1 MDFLS
6 AGIAHYSGGVSYL
19 ESTPPAY
26 RHNYRLQV
34 GYTKDCTLSPTLLEA
49 SDICLRCAKD
59 GCTGEPEHRLQRSP
73 HDPRQVA
80 VRRCCDH
87 LHGPRDLCADIGV
100 VLRGGRWWGLRD
112 VPEQDDRHGLF
123 PGARAREPQPQGELA
138 LLLAQRVRFERVER
152 KRGEL
157 VRGEREQQRGDAGL
171 YDHDG
176 VPAGV
181 RLERDPVPVA
191 EAVAVVPGA
200 AGVAVER
207 GCGGGGR
214 AGADA
219 GAAGDVRQSVCV
231 VLPAR
236 ERDVQWDASGG
247 GGTLQSR
254 FSHGAAKQDREKE
267 EETALEP
274 SADHLSLLCWVL
286 SVRLDRCLRDLFHQ
300 EAACSPAFPAA
311 VGSKSGH
318 HRPSRAREKEAPSEQ
333 ISGPRQNP

>member
-1 MDFLS
+1 MHAVVDWNFL
-6 AGIAHYSGGVSYL
+6 
-19 ESTPPAY
+19 
-26 RHNYRLQV
+26 R
-34 GYTKDCTLSPTLLEA
+34 K
-49 SDICLRCAKD
+49 
-59 GCTGEPEHRLQRSP
+59 QRFRALVWHGRERWLVVP
-73 HDPRQVA
+73 
-80 VRRCCDH
+80 RRCGARQH
-87 LHGPRDLCADIGV
+87 RSLRADAGV
-100 VLRGGRWWGLRD
+100 VLRSGRWWGLRD
-112 VPEQDDRHGLF
+112 VPEQDDRHGLL
-123 PGARAREPQPQGELA
+123 PSARAREPQPQGELA

-236 ERDVQWDASGG
+236 ERDVQRDARDGGNASAGGARGNAHSG
-247 GGTLQSR
+247 
-254 FSHGAAKQDREKE
+254 
-267 EETALEP
+267 
-274 SADHLSLLCWVL
+274 V
-286 SVRLDRCLRDLFHQ
+286 
-300 EAACSPAFPAA
+300 
-311 VGSKSGH
+311 
-318 HRPSRAREKEAPSEQ
+318 RPSRARVHPGWHGYSHRVHGTHCTGQVPKPPPANPGCGIRCCTHRRNHRLHHLPLQKKEQPCSAATAVGHKPVRPGCPEPVLPPASVRTKE
-333 ISGPRQNP
+333 GLE